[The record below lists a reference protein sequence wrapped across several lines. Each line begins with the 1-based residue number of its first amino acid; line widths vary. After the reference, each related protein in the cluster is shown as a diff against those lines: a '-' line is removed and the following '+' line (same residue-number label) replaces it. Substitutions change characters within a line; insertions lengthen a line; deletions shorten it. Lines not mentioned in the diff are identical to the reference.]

1 MSIISEECPTGAYAK
16 SHFTREF
23 KAAEKTGKYPPPI
36 YSVVGTEVSIFR
48 ISLTAALY
56 YITLLVIN
64 ENKIL
69 SRLLDIYRDPNKED
83 QNQT

>member
-1 MSIISEECPTGAYAK
+1 MPTPSRTSLGNL
-16 SHFTREF
+16 RLLR
-23 KAAEKTGKYPPPI
+23 KTGKYPPPI
-36 YSVVGTEVSIFR
+36 YSVAGTEVSIFR